1 MNEAYRQSGHKYLG
15 RNVGRGGRQYSKIV
29 KALKGMATHAFIDAV
44 LREDAR
50 RRRVRAE
57 VVGREQVGN
66 LLTIQR

>member
-29 KALKGMATHAFIDAV
+29 KALKGMASHAFIDAV

-50 RRRVRAE
+50 RRRARAE
-57 VVGREQVGN
+57 IVGREQVGN
-66 LLTIQR
+66 LSAFQR